1 MYFTPRLKQILLI
14 LLRREN
20 SISVQSLADEIGVSK
35 RTVQR
40 ELNHIEGSLKDF
52 DISFM
57 SKTGVG
63 IWLEGTEQEKQRLL
77 EELDQ
82 EDTYDAGNRE
92 ERRKRLILQILKEK
106 GLKKLYYYSS
116 QFKVSEATISTD
128 LEAVEKWLNKYQLKV
143 TRRPGSGTAIEG
155 SEENYRRAIR
165 AFIDENI
172 DTDMIREAYE
182 TDSDLRDSQEG
193 SSRNTLGQIF
203 SDDLVDQVVSCIM
216 ELQSD
221 RIADLT
227 ENAYLGL
234 VIHIAIAINRILE
247 HETIEP
253 AKDWME
259 QFKEDEDYL
268 LAQELVEKLEKKFKI
283 QIPEVEISY
292 VCLHIKSAKHEKVQL
307 GKFPVS
313 EFEGKRI
320 QQLVNDMIDA
330 FDSEKAYFLKQDDEF
345 IQGLL
350 AHLQPTL
357 IRLTHDLNIQNPV
370 LEDIRQNYPK
380 VYEKCRNVAKVLGNA
395 VDKQVPEEEI
405 GYLAV
410 HFGAA
415 LVRMEGQN
423 EELRQVQVGVICSS
437 GIGIS
442 RLMSIKIKKL
452 FGKRVE
458 LTAYG
463 KNDIT
468 PFIIGKTDFFISS
481 IPVDIKEI
489 PVVYV
494 NPLLNQEDIDKIRK
508 LFYKYERLPKKQKK
522 NEFIHELEEINQ
534 MAAQINVVIKYME
547 FFKVDNYITFE
558 EMLIAIGEKLSPYSD
573 RSAMIREDLWKREQ
587 IATQVFAE
595 FGFALLHTRTNGV
608 IRPSFAVCMTKDL
621 QEFKDPYFK
630 GIQVVFVMLIPW
642 DGNEK
647 INREIFGYVSTLLIE
662 EMDFIDT
669 VLHGEKE
676 EIQNSLSKYLKKFFS
691 RYLAKL

>member
-1 MYFTPRLKQILLI
+1 MSI
-14 LLRREN
+14 LLRRDS

-35 RTVQR
+35 RTIQR
-40 ELNHIEGSLKDF
+40 ELNYIEGSLKTF
-52 DISFM
+52 DVAFR

-63 IWLEGTEQEKQRLL
+63 VWLEGTSQEKQRLL
-77 EELDQ
+77 NEIEQD
-82 EDTYDAGNRE
+82 DSYDAGNRD

-128 LEAVEKWLNKYQLKV
+128 LEAVEKWLNKYQLRV
-143 TRRPGSGTAIEG
+143 IRRPGSGTATQG

-182 TDSDLRDSQEG
+182 TEG
-193 SSRNTLGQIF
+193 ELQDEQKVSSRNVLRQIF
-203 SDDLVDQVVSCIM
+203 SDNLVDQVVSCIM

-247 HETIEP
+247 NETIEQT
-253 AKDWME
+253 KDWME
-259 QFKEDEDYL
+259 QFEEDEDYL
-268 LAQELVEKLEKKFKI
+268 LAKELVKKLESRFGI
-283 QIPEVEISY
+283 QIPEMEISY
-292 VCLHIKSAKHEKVQL
+292 VCLHIKSAKHEKIQMGRLSAV
-307 GKFPVS
+307 
-313 EFEGKRI
+313 EFEGRRL
-320 QQLVNDMIDA
+320 QQLINDMIDA
-330 FDSEKAYFLKQDDEF
+330 FDSDKSYFLKQDDEF

-357 IRLTHDLNIQNPV
+357 IRLTHNLNIQNPV
-370 LEDIRQNYPK
+370 LEDIKQSYSD
-380 VYEKCRNVAKVLGNA
+380 VYERCRNVAKVLESA
-395 VDKQVPEEEI
+395 VDRQVPEEEI

-442 RLMSIKIKKL
+442 RLMATKIQKL

-468 PFIIGKTDFFISS
+468 PFIIGKTDFFVSS

-494 NPLLNQEDIDKIRK
+494 NPLLNQEDIEEIRK

-534 MAAQINVVIKYME
+534 MAAQINTIIKYME

-558 EMLIAIGEKLSPYSD
+558 ELLIAIGEKLSPYSD

-608 IRPSFAVCMTKDL
+608 VRPSFAVCMTKDL

-630 GIQVVFVMLIPW
+630 GIKIAFVMLIPW

-647 INREIFGYVSTLLIE
+647 VNREIFGYVSTLLIE

-669 VLHGEKE
+669 VLSGRKE
-676 EIQNSLSKYLKKFFS
+676 EIQNSLSSYLKKFFS

>member
-1 MYFTPRLKQILLI
+1 MYMTPRLKQILAI
-14 LLRREN
+14 LLREEQ

-35 RTVQR
+35 RTIQR
-40 ELNHIEGSLKDF
+40 ELNYMESSLKDF
-52 DISFM
+52 DITFM

-63 IWLEGTEQEKQRLL
+63 VWLEGTDEEKKRLL
-77 EELDQ
+77 AKIGQKDS
-82 EDTYDAGNRE
+82 YGAGNRE

-116 QFKVSEATISTD
+116 QFGVSEATISTD
-128 LEAVEKWLNKYQLKV
+128 LEAVEKWLNQYQLKV
-143 TRRPGSGTAIEG
+143 IRRPGSGTAIEG

-182 TDSDLRDSQEG
+182 TEG
-193 SSRNTLGQIF
+193 EPDGQRQSSRTMLRQIF
-203 SDDLVDQVVSCIM
+203 SDDLVDQVVDCIM
-216 ELQSD
+216 ELHSD

-253 AKDWME
+253 ADGWME
-259 QFKEDEDYL
+259 QFQEDEDFR
-268 LAQELVEKLEKKFKI
+268 LAGELVEKLEKQFGI
-283 QIPEVEISY
+283 AIPEVEISY
-292 VCLHIKSAKHEKVQL
+292 VCLHIKSAKHEKVQM
-307 GKFPVS
+307 GRFQPY
-313 EFEGKRI
+313 EFQGRKL

-330 FDSEKAYFLKQDDEF
+330 FDREKSYFLKQDDEF

-357 IRLTHDLNIQNPV
+357 IRLTHNLRIQNPV
-370 LEDIRQNYPK
+370 LEDIRESYAE
-380 VYEKCRNVAKVLGNA
+380 VYENCRKVADVLGKA
-395 VDKQVPEEEI
+395 VNRQVPEEEI

-415 LVRMEGQN
+415 LVRLEGQQ

-458 LTAYG
+458 LAAYG

-489 PVVYV
+489 PVIYV
-494 NPLLNQEDIDKIRK
+494 NPLLNQEDIEKIRK

-522 NEFIHELEEINQ
+522 NEFLHELEEINQ
-534 MAAQINVVIKYME
+534 MAAQINTVIKYME
-547 FFKVDNYITFE
+547 FFKVDNEITFE
-558 EMLIAIGEKLSPYSD
+558 ELLIAVGEKLSPYSD
-573 RSAMIREDLWKREQ
+573 RSAMIREDLWRREQ

-621 QEFKDPYFK
+621 TEFRDPYFK
-630 GIQVVFVMLIPW
+630 GIQVVFVMLIPE
-642 DGNEK
+642 DDNAG

-662 EMDFIDT
+662 EMDFLDT
-669 VLHGEKE
+669 VRRGRKE
-676 EIQNSLSKYLKKFFS
+676 EIRNSLSGYLKKFFS
-691 RYLAKL
+691 RYLAKF

>member
-1 MYFTPRLKQILLI
+1 MSI
-14 LLRREN
+14 LLRRDS

-35 RTVQR
+35 RTIQR
-40 ELNHIEGSLKDF
+40 ELNYIEGSLKTF
-52 DISFM
+52 DVAFR

-63 IWLEGTEQEKQRLL
+63 VWLEGTSQEKQRLL
-77 EELDQ
+77 NEIEQD
-82 EDTYDAGNRE
+82 DSYDAGNRD

-128 LEAVEKWLNKYQLKV
+128 LEAVEKWLNKYQLRV
-143 TRRPGSGTAIEG
+143 IRRPGSGTAIQG

-182 TDSDLRDSQEG
+182 TEG
-193 SSRNTLGQIF
+193 ELQDEQKVSSRNVLRQIF
-203 SDDLVDQVVSCIM
+203 SDNLVDQVVSCIM

-247 HETIEP
+247 NETIEQT
-253 AKDWME
+253 KDWME
-259 QFKEDEDYL
+259 QFEEDEDYL
-268 LAQELVEKLEKKFKI
+268 LAKELVKKLESRFGI
-283 QIPEVEISY
+283 QIPEMEISY
-292 VCLHIKSAKHEKVQL
+292 VCLHIKSAKHEKIQMGRLSAV
-307 GKFPVS
+307 
-313 EFEGKRI
+313 EFEGRRL
-320 QQLVNDMIDA
+320 QQLINDMIDA
-330 FDSEKAYFLKQDDEF
+330 FDSDKSYFLKQDDEF

-357 IRLTHDLNIQNPV
+357 IRLTHNLNIQNPV
-370 LEDIRQNYPK
+370 LEDIKQSYSD
-380 VYEKCRNVAKVLGNA
+380 VYERCRNVAKVLENA
-395 VDKQVPEEEI
+395 VDRQVPEEEI

-442 RLMSIKIKKL
+442 RLMATKIQKL

-468 PFIIGKTDFFISS
+468 PFIIGKTDFFVSS

-494 NPLLNQEDIDKIRK
+494 NPLLNQEDIEEIRK

-534 MAAQINVVIKYME
+534 MAAQINTIIKYME

-558 EMLIAIGEKLSPYSD
+558 ELLIAIGEKLSPYSD

-608 IRPSFAVCMTKDL
+608 VRPSFAVCMTKDL

-630 GIQVVFVMLIPW
+630 GIKIAFVMLIPW

-647 INREIFGYVSTLLIE
+647 VNREIFGYVSTLLIE

-669 VLHGEKE
+669 VLSGRKE
-676 EIQNSLSKYLKKFFS
+676 EIQNSLSSYLKKFFS

>member
-1 MYFTPRLKQILLI
+1 MSI
-14 LLRREN
+14 LLRRDS

-35 RTVQR
+35 RTIQR
-40 ELNHIEGSLKDF
+40 ELNYIEGSLKTF
-52 DISFM
+52 DVAFR

-63 IWLEGTEQEKQRLL
+63 VWLEGTSQEKQRLL
-77 EELDQ
+77 NEIEQD
-82 EDTYDAGNRE
+82 DSYDAGNRD

-128 LEAVEKWLNKYQLKV
+128 LEAVEKWLNKYQLRV
-143 TRRPGSGTAIEG
+143 IRRPGSGTAIQG

-182 TDSDLRDSQEG
+182 TEG
-193 SSRNTLGQIF
+193 ELQDEQKVSSRNVLRQIF
-203 SDDLVDQVVSCIM
+203 SDNLVDQVVSCIM

-247 HETIEP
+247 NETIEQT
-253 AKDWME
+253 KDWME
-259 QFKEDEDYL
+259 QFEEDEDYL
-268 LAQELVEKLEKKFKI
+268 LAKELVKKLESRFGI
-283 QIPEVEISY
+283 QIPEMEISY
-292 VCLHIKSAKHEKVQL
+292 VCLHIKSAKHEKIQMGRLSAV
-307 GKFPVS
+307 
-313 EFEGKRI
+313 EFEGRRL
-320 QQLVNDMIDA
+320 QQLINDMIDA
-330 FDSEKAYFLKQDDEF
+330 FDSDKSYFLKQDDEF

-357 IRLTHDLNIQNPV
+357 IRLTHNLNIQNPV
-370 LEDIRQNYPK
+370 LEDIKQSYSD
-380 VYEKCRNVAKVLGNA
+380 VYERCRNVAKVLESA
-395 VDKQVPEEEI
+395 VDRQVPEEEI

-442 RLMSIKIKKL
+442 RLMATKIQKL

-468 PFIIGKTDFFISS
+468 PFIIGKTDFFVSS

-494 NPLLNQEDIDKIRK
+494 NPLLNQEDIEEIRK

-534 MAAQINVVIKYME
+534 MAAQINTIIKYME

-558 EMLIAIGEKLSPYSD
+558 ELLIAIGEKLSPYSD

-608 IRPSFAVCMTKDL
+608 VRPSFAVCMTKDL

-630 GIQVVFVMLIPW
+630 GIKIAFVMLIPW

-647 INREIFGYVSTLLIE
+647 VNREIFGYVSTLLIE

-669 VLHGEKE
+669 VLSGRKE
-676 EIQNSLSKYLKKFFS
+676 EIQNSLSSYLKKFFS